1 MDVDIDVTVGDNLEE
16 ISLEVRES
24 SAFTF
29 VIVSSILFP
38 IYTTIS
44 SSNICVYL
52 ISFFIKCIVTLIVC
66 MQ

>member
-29 VIVSSILFP
+29 AIVSTILFP

-44 SSNICVYL
+44 F
-52 ISFFIKCIVTLIVC
+52 SFLTFVSI
-66 MQ
+66 